1 MHWGGDVEKSRVLL
15 LDPTGVAALNID
27 GVTMHLGLG
36 INFKDQLYPLKDKEN
51 SCLRNKWSEF
61 KITVIDEISMV

>member
-36 INFKDQLYPLKDKEN
+36 INFKDQWYPLKVKEN
-51 SCLRNKWSEF
+51 SCLRNK
-61 KITVIDEISMV
+61 